1 MAYIINRFDGT
12 QLAIIDDGVLDNTT
26 SLGLIGRNYTG
37 YGETQNENFIFLLE
51 NFSNIEPPTKALSGQ
66 TWYDSRNKTL
76 KIYNGSAWTSI
87 GNATVSETEP
97 LQSQGGLWLKS
108 TTEQLYISNGTAWKL
123 VGPEGV
129 DGFQTTKLTSKP
141 VYDTNNIKHAVI
153 AIELNAEVTGIIASE
168 EFVLASTENI
178 PGFTTVYRG
187 INLKDGQY
195 FSGSLK
201 GNADTASKFENSRK
215 INNVNFDGTADITV
229 TASTS
234 NPLKPGDYIVGTDW
248 NGGFA
253 DEWSVDASPQNY
265 SGKVVARD
273 GNGNFT
279 ATLINS
285 DLFGNVQGN
294 VTALTGVSTFNQI
307 KVGTVEGDFFTGVAA
322 KARVLETPRT
332 LNGVLFDG
340 SNNIDLPV
348 QGIDLLGSTLA
359 ANIVDSSLTSLGK
372 LSGLEIEAP
381 GLEIG
386 DGNNLSIKIEGFT
399 PTFESN
405 TTNALKLKLLSGAV
419 TTSPTTIT
427 FLSASTAS
435 TDGVVSPALVPDYT
449 LGTDIDARP
458 VLGLPSHRWRNV
470 YSKSFTGNNLVI
482 DNITGNSNSISIT
495 NNVSV
500 SGTVS
505 GSFSGNLTGNVSGTL
520 TGNVIGA
527 SSLNMLKAGDTMTGD
542 LNWSSTGRGI
552 SWGMN
557 TDGASIRFYNTGD
570 ADTNSRLEF
579 NTSDNGNEFFRWSHT
594 VGGTTFESMRLTPN
608 STNAADLTV
617 SGGIFTTGNIT
628 AGTGGVLQGRGPNI
642 TELNASNLG
651 SGTVPLNRL
660 SGQYN
665 INISGVAGT
674 ATNATNVNGGYVN
687 ATTGSFSGRVA
698 QSVSGFHAASKEVI
712 STRTDSGFYD
722 WSAPTPANGWPASGS
737 WHHLLSSTHVNDAN
751 YYAMQFSA
759 DFYAQNLYYRST
771 AGNGSTAWN
780 KILHSTNYTDY
791 APTKTG
797 TGASGTW
804 GISISGNANTVTSV
818 PWTSV
823 TSKPT
828 NFVYSDGASYGISIS
843 GTATTAT
850 LAQGVVNLGRVGAEE
865 NGTPEPS
872 GKITL
877 REVYSNGYPTAYGN
891 TITLGG
897 AGGGELLIGW
907 SGTTGAHADNYI
919 RSRRDTGN
927 TWSGWA
933 KLITDAN
940 ISGYLPGRD
949 GTGAYGTWPIAISGQ
964 SATVATITQQQ
975 VINALGFT
983 PVSSDGVGTLIANT
997 SANGT
1002 FTSAVTLAAGS
1013 TRGLRWPNDV
1023 YGGGSDTATIT
1034 LEQNTNGGEDQL
1046 MVFRVTNDA
1055 RDQIMFDTPSVTG
1068 LTWNHSPIYHSS
1080 NIQVTGGQSY
1090 CVGYTNQVGS
1100 FNNNSNYFDVY
1111 PPSGYTMAD
1120 NYGFIASI
1128 HVIHFAGGVNGDDSM
1143 RCTYSYLGDRIRV
1156 YVQNTEQRST
1166 PAANWLAIW
1175 RRGW

>member
-12 QLAIIDDGVLDNTT
+12 QLAIIDDGVLDTTT

-66 TWYDSRNKTL
+66 TWYDSNNKTL
-76 KIYNGSAWTSI
+76 KLYNGTAWVSV

-97 LQSQGGLWLKS
+97 LKSQGGLWLKS
-108 TTEQLYISNGTAWKL
+108 TTEQLYISNGTSWKL

-129 DGFQTTKLTSKP
+129 EGFQTTKLTSKP
-141 VYDTNNIKHAVI
+141 VYDVNNIKHAII

-168 EFVLASTENI
+168 EFVLATGENI
-178 PGFTTVYRG
+178 AGFSTIYRG

-195 FSGSLK
+195 FSGALK
-201 GNADTASKFENSRK
+201 GNADTATQFKNARK
-215 INNVNFDGTADITV
+215 INNVNFDGSSDITV

-234 NPLKPGDYIVGTDW
+234 NPLIPGNYILGTDW

-253 DEWSVDASPQNY
+253 DEWAVDASPQNY
-265 SGKVVARD
+265 AGKVVARD

-307 KVGTVEGDFFTGVAA
+307 SVNTVEGNFFTGVAA
-322 KARVLETPRT
+322 KARVLETPRK
-332 LNGVLFDG
+332 LNGVTFDG
-340 SNNIDLPV
+340 SLDINLPV
-348 QGIDLLGSTLA
+348 QGTDLLGSTLA

-386 DGNNLSIKIEGFT
+386 DGNNLSIKLEGFT

-405 TTNALKLKLLSGAV
+405 TTNALKLKLLSGSAA
-419 TTSPTTIT
+419 TSPTTVT
-427 FLSASTAS
+427 FLSAATAS

-449 LGTDIDARP
+449 LGTAIDSRP
-458 VLGLPSHRWRNV
+458 VLGLPSNRWRNV
-470 YSKSFTGNNLVI
+470 YSKSFTGTNLVI
-482 DNITGNSNSISIT
+482 DNITGNSNSVYIT

-505 GSFSGNLTGNVSGTL
+505 GTFSGNLTGNVNGVL
-520 TGNVIGA
+520 TGSVIGA
-527 SSLNMLKAGDTMTGD
+527 SSLNILKSGDTLTGD
-542 LNWSSTGRGI
+542 MNWSATGRGI

-660 SGQYN
+660 SGRYN
-665 INISGVAGT
+665 IDISGVAGT
-674 ATNATNVNGGYVN
+674 ATNATNVSGGYVS

-698 QSVSGFHAASKEVI
+698 QSTSGFHAASLENI
-712 STRTDSGFYD
+712 ATRTNSGFYD
-722 WSAPTPANGWPASGS
+722 WSAPTTANGWPVNGS

-751 YYAMQFSA
+751 YFAMQFSA

-771 AGNGSTAWN
+771 AASGTTAWN
-780 KILHSTNYTDY
+780 KILHSTNFTDY

-804 GISISGNANTVTSV
+804 PISIDGNARTVTSV
-818 PWTSV
+818 PWGSV
-823 TSKPT
+823 TNAPT
-828 NFVYSDGASYGISIS
+828 NFVYNNGANYGISIS
-843 GTATTAT
+843 GTANTAT
-850 LAQGVVNLGRVGAEE
+850 LAQGVANLGRVAAEL

-877 REVYSNGYPTAYGN
+877 REVYNNGYPTAYGN
-891 TITLGG
+891 TITIGG
-897 AGGGELLIGW
+897 SGGGELLVGW
-907 SGTTGAHADNYI
+907 SGSTGAHADNYI

-933 KLITDAN
+933 KIITDAN
-940 ISGYLPGRD
+940 VAEYLPGRD
-949 GTGAYGTWPIAISGQ
+949 GVGAYGMWPIAINGQ
-964 SATVATITQQQ
+964 AASVASITQAQ

-1002 FTSAVTLAAGS
+1002 FTSAVNLAKGS
-1013 TRGLRWPNDV
+1013 DKGLRFPTDA
-1023 YGGGSDTATIT
+1023 YGGSGDTATIT
-1034 LEQNTNGGEDQL
+1034 LETAGGEGTR
-1046 MVFRVTNDA
+1046 MRFTMTNDSDDYFEFSA
-1055 RDQIMFDTPSVTG
+1055 PNINGMKMNSWSVLNDGNLYIT
-1068 LTWNHSPIYHSS
+1068 SS
-1080 NIQVTGGQSY
+1080 AQYVN
-1090 CVGYTNQVGS
+1090 GYTNTVGYLN
-1100 FNNNSNYFDVY
+1100 FGSNYFDVY
-1111 PPSGYTMAD
+1111 PPAGYTMSNLLA
-1120 NYGFIASI
+1120 FIPSI
-1128 HVIHFAGGVNGDDSM
+1128 HAIYFAGGVNGDDVLGCVYM
-1143 RCTYSYLGDRIRV
+1143 ALGDRVRV
-1156 YVQNTEQRST
+1156 LVQNSEQRSA

-1175 RRGW
+1175 RR